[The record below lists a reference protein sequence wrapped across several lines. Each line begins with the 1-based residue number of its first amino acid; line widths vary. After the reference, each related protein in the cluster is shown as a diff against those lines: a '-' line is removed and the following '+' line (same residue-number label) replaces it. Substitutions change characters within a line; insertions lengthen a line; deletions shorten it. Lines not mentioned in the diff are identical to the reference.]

1 MRIFKRKLYD
11 KLLDWK
17 TNRKGKTAV
26 MIEGARRVG
35 KSTLAKQFAENEYDS
50 YVLIDFSIAPKEI
63 TELFDYISDLEYF
76 FMQLQF
82 RLGVSLME
90 HKSLIIFDEVQKC
103 PKARQAIK
111 HLVADGRYDYIET
124 GSLISIRKNVKDIV
138 IPSEEEKM
146 TLNPM
151 DYEEFKWAQ
160 DDTTTIPQLRKLY
173 DKKMS
178 IGDAV
183 TRKLMRDFRVY
194 MVVGGMPQAVSE
206 YLDSHNL
213 QEVDRVKRGIIQLY
227 EDDFYKIDPSGRI
240 SSLFDAIPAQ
250 LNSNASR
257 YQVTSA
263 IGDNTDSE
271 KTLQLISELRE
282 SHTINMAYHAND
294 PGVGMSLSLDISKY
308 KMYVADTGLFITLA
322 FKDKDFT
329 ENIIYQKLMSD
340 KLDANVGYV
349 YENMVAQILTA
360 SGNTLFYYTFPT
372 ETGKH
377 NYEIDFILSCGN
389 KICPIEV
396 KSSGYKRH
404 ASLDAFCQKF
414 SSRVL
419 QRYLIYT
426 KDFQKDEQT
435 LFLPVYLT
443 QFL

>member
-63 TELFDYISDLEYF
+63 IELFDYISDLEYF

-160 DDTTTIPQLRKLY
+160 DDTTTIPQLRMLY

-271 KTLQLISELRE
+271 KILQLISELRE
-282 SHTINMAYHAND
+282 SRTINMAYHAND

-340 KLDANVGYV
+340 KLDANLGYV

-360 SGNTLFYYTFPT
+360 SGNKLFYYTFPT

-377 NYEIDFILSCGN
+377 NYEIDFLLSCGN

>member
-160 DDTTTIPQLRKLY
+160 DDTTTIPQLRMLY

-271 KTLQLISELRE
+271 KILQLISELRE
-282 SHTINMAYHAND
+282 SRTINMAYHAND

-340 KLDANVGYV
+340 KLDANLGYV

-360 SGNTLFYYTFPT
+360 SGNKLFYYTFPT

>member
-151 DYEEFKWAQ
+151 DYEEFKWVQ

-340 KLDANVGYV
+340 KLDANLGYV

-360 SGNTLFYYTFPT
+360 SGNKLFYYTFPT

>member
-35 KSTLAKQFAENEYDS
+35 KSTLAKQFAENEYES
-50 YVLIDFSIAPKEI
+50 YVLIDFSIASKDI
-63 TELFDYISDLEYF
+63 IKLFDYINDLEYF

-82 RLGVSLME
+82 RLGVSLIE

-124 GSLISIRKNVKDIV
+124 GSLISIHKNVKDIV

-146 TLNPM
+146 ILNPM

-160 DDTTTIPQLRKLY
+160 DDTVSYPQLKILF
-173 DKKMS
+173 DKKIA

-183 TRKLMRDFRVY
+183 TRKLMRDFRIY

-206 YLDSHNL
+206 YIDSHNL
-213 QEVDRVKRGIIQLY
+213 QEVDRVKRSIIQLY

-257 YQVTSA
+257 YQTASV
-263 IGDNTDSE
+263 IGDNAGTE
-271 KTLQLISELRE
+271 KVFQLISELRE
-282 SHTINMAYHAND
+282 SRTINMAYHAND
-294 PGVGMSLSLDISKY
+294 PGVGMSLSMDVSKY

-340 KLDANVGYV
+340 KLDANLGYV
-349 YENMVAQILTA
+349 YENMVAQMLTA
-360 SGNTLFYYTFPT
+360 AGNRLFYYTFPT

-377 NYEIDFILSCGN
+377 NYEIDFLLSRGN

-414 SSRVL
+414 SNRVL

-426 KDFQKDEQT
+426 KDLQKDEQT